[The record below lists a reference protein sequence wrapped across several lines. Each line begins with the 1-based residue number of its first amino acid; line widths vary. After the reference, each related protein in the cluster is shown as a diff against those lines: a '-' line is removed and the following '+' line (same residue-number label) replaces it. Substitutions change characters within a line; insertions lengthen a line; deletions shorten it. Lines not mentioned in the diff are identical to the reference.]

1 MRKNPSYTKSATY
14 MIKWS
19 YMIIWQA
26 RVIQTVKFVKQLSRI
41 QIQKGGK
48 VLRRN
53 QLKFTM
59 EACYSELVQSQ
70 LFTLCRCQTNFSF
83 TTAVE
88 LLLTWRRNWLK
99 YKYALYNKLVLE
111 GVTKKSRLTNC
122 RFTTISSQISAIYM
136 RIFHKTEVQTVNLR
150 CWMGLYLDWF
160 KSYDSKC
167 NLFHFCFSAIL

>member
-1 MRKNPSYTKSATY
+1 

-26 RVIQTVKFVKQLSRI
+26 RINQTVKIVKQLSRI

-70 LFTLCRCQTNFSF
+70 LFTLLRCQTNFSL

-88 LLLTWRRNWLK
+88 LLLT
-99 YKYALYNKLVLE
+99 
-111 GVTKKSRLTNC
+111 
-122 RFTTISSQISAIYM
+122 
-136 RIFHKTEVQTVNLR
+136 
-150 CWMGLYLDWF
+150 
-160 KSYDSKC
+160 
-167 NLFHFCFSAIL
+167 